1 MLAPVRVDKY
11 HEDARGAIAFLAL
24 QSERKWWEYPVR
36 CPAEFVRVANWLIK
50 RANERK
56 EHLYCTLTRF
66 RGRRRGT
73 AEIACLTAVW
83 VDLDLYKATN
93 PIAKNISEK
102 IQRGYPE
109 AAFEILNYVEIPIPT
124 IIVASGRGAYLV
136 YLIRPAT
143 RSTAQPLFVAVAKAL
158 VAKLRDWGA
167 DVKVSTDMKRV
178 LRVPGSI
185 NWRSGQKVVAFE
197 VGPEWDIHDLVA
209 EMADYVE
216 DAEEYWRRL
225 NKKRNRQGRR
235 PDIRPIRRAK
245 LGPAFLWRIRLED
258 LWKLLEI
265 RWAYIPEEGW
275 RDKCLFLLAVAH
287 SWLLPADRSVL
298 DAEIRRIAP
307 LVIPYGWEEFVRYM
321 STLLDR
327 VEEVAK
333 DPSIE
338 LQRGK
343 GRYKFRAETIAE
355 ALQITEEEALQ
366 LPNLSIPPAGCSLA
380 EWKGQRIKKQLLEL
394 RRQARAKKHGWQRE
408 KHTQAVEERMAKILV
423 ALQEGP
429 KTLQELM
436 DLTGLKERA
445 VKQYISKLRKQGYNI
460 SAFSEGR
467 SGGGVKRW
475 LYLYTPTVQI
485 A

>member
-1 MLAPVRVDKY
+1 MLPDRY
-11 HEDARGAIAFLAL
+11 HEDARGSIAFLAL
-24 QSERKWWEYPVR
+24 QSERKWQEYPVR
-36 CPAEFVRVANWLIK
+36 CPTEFVRVANWLIK
-50 RANERK
+50 RANERG

-83 VDLDLYKATN
+83 VDLDLYRATN
-93 PIAKNISEK
+93 PVARSLSEK
-102 IQRGYPE
+102 IQFGYPE
-109 AAFEILNYVEIPIPT
+109 AALEILEYVEIPTPT
-124 IIVASGRGAYLV
+124 VVVASGRGAYLI
-136 YLIRPAT
+136 YLVRPAT
-143 RSTAQPLFVAVAKAL
+143 RPTAQPLFVAVAKAL

-167 DVKVSTDMKRV
+167 DAKVSTDMKRV

-197 VGPEWDIHDLVA
+197 VGPEWDIHDLVGVMA
-209 EMADYVE
+209 EYAE
-216 DAEEYWRRL
+216 DAEEFWRYL
-225 NKKRNRQGRR
+225 NEKKKACGGR
-235 PDIRPIRRAK
+235 PDIRPIRKTK
-245 LGPAFLWRIRLED
+245 LSPAFLWRARLED
-258 LWKLLEI
+258 LWRLLEI

-307 LVIPYGWEEFVRYM
+307 LVIPHGWEKFVRYM

-333 DPSIE
+333 NPAVE
-338 LQRGK
+338 LEGK
-343 GRYKFRAETIAE
+343 GRYRLKAETIAE
-355 ALQITEEEALQ
+355 ILQITEEEALQ

-380 EWKGQRIKKQLLEL
+380 EWKGQRVKKQLLEL

-436 DLTGLKERA
+436 DLTGLPERS
-445 VKQYISKLRKQGYNI
+445 VKRYIRRLRERGYNI

-475 LYLYTPTVQI
+475 LYLYIPTVQI